1 MPEGYQIIQGQGTTT
16 INLRIG
22 PNSGQIGVAA
32 QNFNGQSASTYL
44 DIQVQAMPVVKAGQN
59 ENACLKQG
67 S

>member
-1 MPEGYQIIQGQGTTT
+1 M
-16 INLRIG
+16 
-22 PNSGQIGVAA
+22 AA